1 MTFDTIRLG
10 LQWTFWVLLWL
21 MTGLLAFVLIF
32 GTVPGMPSALRWV
45 TFALVLGIV
54 AEDVRRKIQP
64 TPARSRH

>member
-1 MTFDTIRLG
+1 
-10 LQWTFWVLLWL
+10 

-54 AEDVRRKIQP
+54 AEDVRRKLQP